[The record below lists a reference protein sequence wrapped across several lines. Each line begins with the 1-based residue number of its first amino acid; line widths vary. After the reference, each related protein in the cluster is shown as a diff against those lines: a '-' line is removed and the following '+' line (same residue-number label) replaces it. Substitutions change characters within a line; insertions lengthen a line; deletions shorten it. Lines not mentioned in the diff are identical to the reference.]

1 MQRLD
6 FHFNVVNR
14 LAYACRVVRKAR
26 SMNLTI
32 ALWCRDSHRLDNFSR
47 LLWSFEPTG
56 FYPHVDATN
65 NLAAETPIV
74 FHTDETRLPAR
85 DVLILLDDQVPDDF
99 MALFSR
105 FGRVIDIVGASENER
120 VPARERFMTY
130 RRAGLSPTAHD
141 QGGH

>member
-26 SMNLTI
+26 SMNLTV

-56 FYPHVDATN
+56 FYPHVSATDE
-65 NLAAETPIV
+65 LAAETPIIY
-74 FHTDETRLPAR
+74 HTDETRLPAR
-85 DVLILLDDQVPDDF
+85 DVLILLDEQVPDDF
-99 MALFSR
+99 MTLFTR
-105 FGRVIDIVGASENER
+105 FGRVIDIVGAAENER
-120 VPARERFMTY
+120 VPARERFMIY
-130 RRAGLSPTAHD
+130 GGAGVWGKANE
-141 QGGH
+141 